1 MSFQDPSVL
10 FTNCSSPRNRSASP
24 VSPPPSIERRP
35 SRRSK
40 RTSASRHSLLI
51 IPGQHIQPQ
60 DRVPELP
67 TAFHALFGTALFLF
81 GNLVAQDAKNA
92 EPGEPQFPCAYWLAA
107 LDVFETGEN
116 TPTPTDGRAAAV
128 SQDWRMALI
137 WGRTLVCL
145 ADMAVIRA
153 ANAAGSMPSIDAL
166 IDEPTWPPFAA
177 IASRRPPSTQRI
189 SLSCTS
195 PHELMVLA
203 VDQFSRGIFHM
214 PHPQH
219 QVISSPCAA
228 SEHFSRPKELFT
240 IASEVLGIAERLEN
254 GQHRK
259 YWASW
264 ADSVFS
270 QMKMEADVDVW
281 RGPITRARGRCWL
294 VIGSAGAEPMEANLE
309 VGDTQVLSSE
319 AAEETR
325 HALTMGELISFCPV
339 IAELTDTSY
348 QPSRFSN
355 VPRGPQ
361 CHGLTLNL
369 KN

>member
-1 MSFQDPSVL
+1 ML
-10 FTNCSSPRNRSASP
+10 FSNCSSPRNRSTSP
-24 VSPPPSIERRP
+24 TSPPPSKARLP
-35 SRRSK
+35 RRSQRT
-40 RTSASRHSLLI
+40 RTSASQHSLLI
-51 IPGQHIQPQ
+51 IAGQHIQPQ
-60 DRVPELP
+60 SRAPELP

-81 GNLVAQDAKNA
+81 GNLVAQDAANA
-92 EPGEPQFPCAYWLAA
+92 QPGEPEFPCAYWLAA

-153 ANAAGSMPSIDAL
+153 ANAAGPLPSIDAL

-219 QVISSPCAA
+219 QVLSSPCAA

-259 YWASW
+259 YWAAW

-294 VIGSAGAEPMEANLE
+294 VIGSAGAEPIEANLE
-309 VGDTQVLSSE
+309 AGDTQVLCSE
-319 AAEETR
+319 AAEDTR
-325 HALTMGELISFCPV
+325 HALTMGELIFFCPL
-339 IAELTDTSY
+339 IAELTDTHHTSHLFFRTR
-348 QPSRFSN
+348 QRVRN
-355 VPRGPQ
+355 VMA
-361 CHGLTLNL
+361 
-369 KN
+369 